1 MIIQVTSTGS
11 GHSLTWSTATG
22 GYTGTTT
29 VPMPSSFVTS
39 KTLNIGFMYVT
50 ANSLNT
56 WMCLASA
63 QQ

>member
-1 MIIQVTSTGS
+1 
-11 GHSLTWSTATG
+11 
-22 GYTGTTT
+22 
-29 VPMPSSFVTS
+29 MPSSFTTS

-56 WMCLASA
+56 WMCLASV